1 MKYLN
6 FDYKIGILVIE
17 KTFLDSNHIQGRPTG
32 KFIENHILKLLANLG
47 FNVKD
52 YHGQAYNDATVMSR
66 KTKGHHQ

>member
-1 MKYLN
+1 MRYLN
-6 FDYKIGILVIE
+6 LDYKIGIL
-17 KTFLDSNHIQGRPTG
+17 SNHIQGRPTG

-52 YHGQAYNDATVMSR
+52 YHGQAYNDATVMSK